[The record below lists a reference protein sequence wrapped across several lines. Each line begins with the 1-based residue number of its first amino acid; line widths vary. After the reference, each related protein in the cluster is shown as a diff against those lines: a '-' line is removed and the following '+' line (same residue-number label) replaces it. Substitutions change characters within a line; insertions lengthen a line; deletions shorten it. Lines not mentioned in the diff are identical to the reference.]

1 MKQLQDLMKDK
12 KIFRLLIIG
21 VLIIIIMSIL
31 TNGRFLYIKNL
42 SSMLFLIPEL
52 GILSLGIMIAMIVGG
67 IDLSLVSIANLSAI
81 LATKFIL
88 YMNGS
93 PIGIILG
100 ILLGLLIGAI
110 CGFINGFLI
119 SRINVHPI
127 LVTLGTFQLFQ
138 GIGVVITKGYAVTN
152 LPQAFIHIG
161 NGSILTIPI
170 PFIVLLMVWAFV
182 AFLLNK
188 TGFGQSLY
196 LIGTNYKASKLSG
209 LNSDQILNIT
219 YTIVG
224 IIGAIAGIIMVARTN
239 SAKSDYGLSYTL
251 QSILICMLG
260 GVNWSGGVGKSIGII
275 ISVFILQFLSSGF
288 SLMRYSNFFKD
299 FTSGAF
305 LLFILIFYHY
315 MGIYDE
321 NKSKKL
327 LKKINNTAT
336 NGGGIK

>member
-1 MKQLQDLMKDK
+1 MNKIMQDK

-21 VLIIIIMSIL
+21 IIIVILMSIL
-31 TNGRFLYIKNL
+31 TKGRFLYLKNL

-52 GILSLGIMIAMIVGG
+52 GILSLGIMMAMIIGG
-67 IDLSLVSIANLSAI
+67 IDLSLVSIANLSSI
-81 LATKFIL
+81 LATMFIL
-88 YMNGS
+88 YMDGS
-93 PIGIILG
+93 FIGIFLG
-100 ILLGLLIGAI
+100 IMLGLLVGAI

-119 SRINVHPI
+119 SRIKVHPI

-138 GIGVVITKGYAVTN
+138 GIAVVITKGYAITN
-152 LPQAFIHIG
+152 LPESFINFG
-161 NGSILTIPI
+161 NGTILFIPI
-170 PFIVLLMVWAFV
+170 PFIALFVVWQFV
-182 AFLLNK
+182 SFLLNK

-209 LNSDQILNIT
+209 LNSDKIINTT

-224 IIGAIAGIIMVARTN
+224 IIGAIAGLIMVARTN

-251 QSILICMLG
+251 QSILVCMLG
-260 GVNWSGGVGKSIGII
+260 GVNWSGGVGKSLGII

-299 FTSGAF
+299 FTSGMF
-305 LLFILIFYHY
+305 LLFILIFYYY
-315 MGIYDE
+315 MSIYDE

-327 LKKINNTAT
+327 LKKDNIGNV
-336 NGGGIK
+336 K